1 MACPDVVA
9 GVTVTAAPA
18 SLYPPDQG
26 NQDRPQ
32 PGRIPGGPDGA
43 GGCLAL
49 LQAAR
54 FPSSCTGP
62 GDTGVPWPVGSEAL
76 DPSRKSQHELLAGAV
91 AARAISSPA

>member
-26 NQDRPQ
+26 NQAHPWWSR
-32 PGRIPGGPDGA
+32 RT